1 MKIKNIR
8 QSEKHEK
15 NPFRKELL
23 DEFQV
28 VKKREY
34 MEPSGDRGVQNLVIS
49 RDGEAIGE
57 SRFFRFRKY
66 DPEQFAKVFT
76 SRVTA
81 MWDMPKPASRMF
93 SFVLSILPK
102 EKDEIYLDIKEAMK
116 FCDYKTEKSAW
127 EGIKW
132 LLENGFLAK
141 SIRTNWY
148 FTNTTIFFNGDRAAF
163 VDLII
168 KQEPN
173 HNPKQTGLFPHN
185 NLSLEQQF
193 EEED

>member
-23 DEFQV
+23 EDFRT

-34 MEPSGDRGVQNLVIS
+34 INADGDRRVQNLVI
-49 RDGEAIGE
+49 DGDGQAIGE
-57 SRFFRFRKY
+57 SRFFRYKKY

-76 SRVTA
+76 RRVTA
-81 MWDMPKPASRMF
+81 MWDMPKPAGRMF

-102 EKDEIYLDIKEAMK
+102 DNDEIYIDVKEAMQ
-116 FCDYKTEKSAW
+116 FADYKTEKSIW

-132 LLENGFLAK
+132 LLENEFLAK
-141 SIRTNWY
+141 STKTNFY
-148 FTNTTIFFNGDRAAF
+148 FINPTIFFNGNRAAF
-163 VDLII
+163 VDMIV
-168 KQEPN
+168 KE
-173 HNPKQTGLFPHN
+173 N
-185 NLSLEQQF
+185 NKPDSNQLDAFTEY
-193 EEED
+193 